1 MNKQYRDEVPASDRP
16 AWDEAKYT
24 SSRSFHDEMRDPR
37 LYGKY
42 ASHTGNPT
50 TEIVPTDE
58 DERNTQ
64 HVQKRFNFLKTMGLN
79 ELPFAMSEY
88 PRDAENHVQRQVEA
102 YATHVPDGSIKSS
115 IPASVF
121 ADVDTGSVPDW
132 VYFPAQLSDGNYI
145 FNHTLPNYQL
155 WATNLDD
162 ALKSVGLPPR
172 PPRGGKKRSHKKS
185 GKKGGKKSGKK
196 SGKKR
201 SHRRTQ
207 CRIRRGGQ
215 WYSSSNFE

>member
-1 MNKQYRDEVPASDRP
+1 MSKQYRDEVPASDRP

-24 SSRSFHDEMRDPR
+24 SPRSFHAEMSDQH
-37 LYGKY
+37 LYGNS

-50 TEIVPTDE
+50 TEIVPTAE

-88 PRDAENHVQRQVEA
+88 PGDAENHVQRQVEA

-145 FNHTLPNYQL
+145 FNHTPPNYQL

-185 GKKGGKKSGKK
+185 GKKSEKKKGGKKSHKK
-196 SGKKR
+196 SHKRSSHKKR
-201 SHRRTQ
+201 SHRR
-207 CRIRRGGQ
+207 RRH
-215 WYSSSNFE
+215 